1 VYQEKTNKANGF
13 VALGSKPLYYFTT
26 NGRQFDILI
35 VACLRYFQYFW
46 AFD

>member
-35 VACLRYFQYFW
+35 VCLPQVFSVFLGL
-46 AFD
+46 